1 MPSNKSQFARLERV
15 LQPEY
20 LLKNNPGLQKLARQM
35 RLAVSRAGKAGA
47 DSMRNTIL
55 YSPTRSPSVWHDRKN
70 IWRQEN
76 REPISGVNNQ
86 IGSRI
91 ETGNM
96 YNSVSRKYGKIV
108 SGKDKRYKQDI
119 VGGFGWPA
127 DEMGNIKDAP
137 SSPMSKSRMPDTPN
151 WRSDPRY
158 FAMQEY
164 GFDGTR
170 GMKSQETASLAAR
183 KKLEEELMKLKRKK

>member
-1 MPSNKSQFARLERV
+1 MPSNKSTFARLERV

-55 YSPTRSPSVWHDRKN
+55 YSPTGTLWHDRRN
-70 IWRQEN
+70 IWRQAN
-76 REPISGVNNQ
+76 REPIAGINNQ

-108 SGKDKRYKQDI
+108 PGKDKRYKQDI

-137 SSPMSKSRMPDTPN
+137 SSPISKSRMPDTPN

-164 GFDGTR
+164 GFDNTP
-170 GMKSQETASLAAR
+170 GMNSQETASLAAR

>member
-1 MPSNKSQFARLERV
+1 MPNNRSAFAKLERV

-20 LLKNNPGLQKLARQM
+20 ILKKNPAMQKLAREM

-55 YSPTRSPSVWHDRKN
+55 YSPTGSLWHDRRN
-70 IWRQEN
+70 IWRAAN
-76 REPISGVNNQ
+76 REPIAGKSNQ

-137 SSPMSKSRMPDTPN
+137 SSPMSASRSPDTPN

-170 GMKSQETASLAAR
+170 GMNSQETASQAAR
-183 KKLEEELMKLKRKK
+183 QKLEEELNRLKRKM

>member
-1 MPSNKSQFARLERV
+1 MPSNRSAFSKLERV
-15 LQPEY
+15 LSPEY
-20 LLKNNPGLQKLARQM
+20 ILKKNPAMQKLAREM

-55 YSPTRSPSVWHDRKN
+55 YSPTGTLWHDRRN
-70 IWRQEN
+70 IWRAAN
-76 REPISGVNNQ
+76 REPIAGKSNQ
-86 IGSRI
+86 IGSRM

-108 SGKDKRYKQDI
+108 PGKDKRYKQDI

-137 SSPMSKSRMPDTPN
+137 SSPMSASRSPDTPN

-164 GFDGTR
+164 GFDNTP
-170 GMKSQETASLAAR
+170 GMNSQETASYAAR
-183 KKLEEELMKLKRKK
+183 KKLEEELNRLRKK